1 MDLEYDEN
9 PGTPMEIPKIPLKSQ
24 ESHENPE
31 NPGRTIEIPK
41 ILWKSQ
47 KSREYE
53 IRRFPLEYKSWI
65 FGFVI
70 AFGL

>member
-1 MDLEYDEN
+1 
-9 PGTPMEIPKIPLKSQ
+9 LKSQ